1 MNLTGLEATAVTL
14 ISMFVAGILGFLFG
28 GIGKI
33 SKAECKGNHDML
45 NALIQEIYKTMARVE
60 ENVKSLREEVKCF
73 QDEARR
79 EDRVL
84 HDRITAQGKDVTLL
98 QGALI
103 EAGVIPT
110 KK

>member
-14 ISMFVAGILGFLFG
+14 VSMFIAGILGFLFG

-45 NALIQEIYKTMARVE
+45 NALIHEIHKTMARVE
-60 ENVKSLREEVKCF
+60 ENVRSLREEVKCF

-79 EDRVL
+79 EDKVL
-84 HDRITAQGKDVTLL
+84 HDRITKHGEAVALL
-98 QGALI
+98 QGAI
-103 EAGVIPT
+103 EKISPNR
-110 KK
+110 KE